1 VILDRRLAAKWQER
15 QRTIR
20 GVSLRY
26 MLLPCI
32 ATIFQFVKLWSV
44 SEFGRLDFR
53 IYYEAVDT
61 NSSASLYN
69 FKYKILGL
77 GFTYPPL
84 TALLLRPLTLLGLVT
99 AERIWFTVSLALFV
113 WFAHR
118 CARLLPHTNDLVKSL
133 ACAFIIVSMPVTL
146 TLRFGQINAVIGAL
160 LMVDLLL
167 AMRPASRLSGVGLG
181 LAAAIKVTPAYLG
194 LVFGAAGRLRHAIV
208 AGTTAI
214 VATLAA
220 AAVLPGSSKDY
231 WTSVLYDTDR
241 VGNVN
246 TKFNN
251 SLRRIVSWLH
261 LSDGASTAIWIVV
274 SIIVTVVVISKVRKS
289 FAADNLLA
297 AYTVASIGGY
307 LVSPISWGHHLLFL
321 GPAVALV
328 VGDGRSWQRW
338 LCALPA
344 AFVVLDPL
352 EGGEGNWLSAGR
364 IVFMVLVVAF
374 LPLDSPHGAAATT
387 PPTRR
392 WSSAAAR
399 YKTMAMRSSAR

>member
-1 VILDRRLAAKWQER
+1 VILDRRLVTRWQER
-15 QRTIR
+15 HHTIR
-20 GVSLRY
+20 RVTPMYLV
-26 MLLPCI
+26 LPCI

-61 NSSASLYN
+61 NSAASLYD

-113 WFAHR
+113 WFAQR
-118 CARLLPHTNDLVKSL
+118 CARLLPHTNNLVKSL

-160 LMVDLLL
+160 LLVDLLL
-167 AMRPASRLSGVGLG
+167 VMRPADRLSGIGLG

-194 LVFGAAGRLRHAIV
+194 LVFAAAGRVRHALV

-214 VATLAA
+214 VATVAA
-220 AAVLPGSSKDY
+220 AAVLPGSSKEY

-241 VGNVN
+241 VGSVN

-261 LSDGASTAIWIVV
+261 LSDRVSTVIWVAV
-274 SIIVTVVVISKVRKS
+274 SIIVTALVISRVRKS

-328 VGDGRSWQRW
+328 VGDGRSWKRW

-344 AFVVLDPL
+344 IYVVLDPL
-352 EGGEGNWLSAGR
+352 EGGQGNRLSAGR
-364 IVFMVLVVAF
+364 ILFMVLVVAF
-374 LPLDSPHGAAATT
+374 LPVDSAHGTTATA
-387 PPTRR
+387 PTRR